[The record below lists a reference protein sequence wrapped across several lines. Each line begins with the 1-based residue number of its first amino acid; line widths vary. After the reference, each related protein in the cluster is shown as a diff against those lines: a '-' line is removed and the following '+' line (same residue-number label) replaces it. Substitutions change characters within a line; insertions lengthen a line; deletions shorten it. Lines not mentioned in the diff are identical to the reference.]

1 MIRGVVM
8 ANEHT
13 VVGGDSHGELSID
26 NILQI
31 NVSKTKLEAIILITG
46 PVDEE
51 WMSTDNIIYAL
62 NKKGIVFGIDRD
74 KIEEVV
80 QNNIFNQDIV
90 IARGKPAINGED
102 ARVICS
108 FDSKPGVLIPGIIEK
123 DGKIDYKTLNKI
135 HNVKADDL
143 LIEIVPPTEGTE
155 GTDVY
160 GNEIVAKK
168 GNPVAIKKGK
178 NVRESENGLKIY
190 AAKDGEV
197 YFKDNAIYVNEVKTI
212 NGNIDNGTGNI
223 QFNGKINVK
232 GNVKSGFKV
241 EAEGNI
247 EIFGVIEGAILSSGG
262 NITVHGGIQG
272 NNQAYLYCLGDFK
285 AKYVENA
292 NIKSEGNVEAG
303 AILHS
308 NVTAK
313 NRITASGKKGLI
325 VGGNIRAGKDVR
337 ANILGSNMGTATTI
351 EVGIDPEKKDEY
363 EQLRAEITGTE
374 QNIENSKKIIDLL
387 NKMLKRQKLTEDKN
401 DLLAKS
407 LNTYEVLKE
416 KYNTLIKEMQILS
429 EKLQSTKGGKI
440 HAHIIIYPGVRTIIG
455 SSVRQIYDEIHNST
469 LYVKDGEITIGP
481 YEA

>member
-1 MIRGVVM
+1 M
-8 ANEHT
+8 ANEHI
-13 VVGGDSHGELSID
+13 VVGEGSYRELSID

-31 NVSKTKLEAIILITG
+31 NVSKTKLEATILITG
-46 PVDEE
+46 PVDEG
-51 WMSTDNIIYAL
+51 WMSTDNIIYDL
-62 NKKGIVFGIDRD
+62 NKKGIVFGIDKD

-90 IARGKPAINGED
+90 IARGKPAINGDD

-108 FDSKPGVLIPGIIEK
+108 FDSSPGVSIPGIIEK
-123 DGKIDYKTLNKI
+123 DGRIDYKTLNKI
-135 HNVKADDL
+135 HNIKAGDL
-143 LIEIVPPTEGTE
+143 LIEIVPTTEGTE

-160 GNEIVAKK
+160 GNEIAAKK
-168 GNPVAIKKGK
+168 GNPVTIKKGK

-197 YFKDNAIYVNEVKTI
+197 YFKDNTIYVNEVKTI
-212 NGNIDNGTGNI
+212 DGDIDNETGNV

-232 GNVKSGFKV
+232 GNVKSGFKI

-247 EIFGVIEGAILSSGG
+247 EIFGVVESAMLSSKG

-308 NVTAK
+308 NVIAK

-325 VGGNIRAGKDVR
+325 VGGNIRAGKEVR
-337 ANILGSNMGTATTI
+337 ANILGSNMGTGTII
-351 EVGIDPEKKDEY
+351 EVGIDPEEKDDY
-363 EQLRAEITGTE
+363 EQLKAEIIGVE
-374 QNIENSKKIIDLL
+374 QNIENSKKIVDLL
-387 NKMLKRQKLTEDKN
+387 NKISKMQKLAEDKK
-401 DLLAKS
+401 DLLIRS
-407 LNTYEVLKE
+407 LNTYEASKE
-416 KYNTLIKEMQILS
+416 KYNTLVKKMQILS
-429 EKLQSTKGGKI
+429 EKLQNTKGGKI
-440 HAHIIIYPGVRTIIG
+440 HAHVIIYPGVRAIIG
-455 SSVRQIYDEIHNST
+455 SSVRQIYDETHNST
-469 LYVKDGEITIGP
+469 LYIKDGEITIGP
-481 YEA
+481 YEI